1 MTTNT
6 NNNIKAKVRTDKP
19 DNNWTKAK
27 DDSTP
32 KKTYYYMFTGGYLF
46 DSSTNT
52 IGRHTQNEDEGPAG
66 EVEILADQTSF
77 NIAVEDST
85 GKGFKIKAWD
95 LSGDGD
101 LNETF
106 TPAPGVD
113 LPTPVSNQTITVGA
127 EGANQKNKYKGYYV
141 TLVDSEGYQI
151 ELDPRVY
158 EKR

>member
-19 DNNWTKAK
+19 DNSWTKAK
-27 DDSTP
+27 DDSAP
-32 KKTYYYMFTGGYLF
+32 KNDYYYMFTGGYLYEN
-46 DSSTNT
+46 NT
-52 IGRHTQNEDEGPAG
+52 IGQHTQNEDEGPAG
-66 EVEILADQTSF
+66 EVEFLTGQTSF
-77 NIAVEDST
+77 NIAVDDST

-106 TPAPGVD
+106 TPTPGVD
-113 LPTPVSNQTITVGA
+113 LPTPVSDLTITVGD
-127 EGANQKNKYKGYYV
+127 EGAGQKNKYKGYYV
-141 TLVDSEGYQI
+141 TLVDSDGYQI